1 MSKPK
6 RLRKSFLQVQG
17 LPIWEKAKW
26 VNVNSKDMVVVPLL
40 NDSKN
45 SKCIVGVVVEGKI
58 TAVVVELSKTRSAN
72 NRIFSLKRNRVL
84 YENGKLRS
92 FIKRTKSDDTE
103 DNSVASEQA
112 AEDWINDKN
121 NSK

>member
-1 MSKPK
+1 M
-6 RLRKSFLQVQG
+6 QVQG

-84 YENGKLRS
+84 YENGKFVRL
-92 FIKRTKSDDTE
+92 
-103 DNSVASEQA
+103 
-112 AEDWINDKN
+112 
-121 NSK
+121 

>member
-1 MSKPK
+1 M
-6 RLRKSFLQVQG
+6 QVQG

-72 NRIFSLKRNRVL
+72 NRIFRLREIEYYMRT
-84 YENGKLRS
+84 ENCVRL
-92 FIKRTKSDDTE
+92 
-103 DNSVASEQA
+103 
-112 AEDWINDKN
+112 
-121 NSK
+121 